1 MVPEQQACLYHTLFQ
16 FFLYNRETASATTA
30 EVETFVFVLHMDKIY
45 LTAQGLLEDSF
56 KLAHQILTS
65 GFRPSFMIAVWR
77 GGAPIGIAVQEFLA
91 FHGIQ
96 TDNIAIRTSSYS
108 NIDNQSREI
117 QIFGLN
123 YLVKN
128 MQHTDRLLLVDDV
141 FDTGRSMEAII
152 KELHR
157 RMRLNMPEDVR
168 IAVPYYKP
176 SRNQTDRAPDY
187 YVHETADWIKFP
199 HSLEGLSVE
208 EIREKRPAIYEI
220 LKKHLNDSTT

>member
-1 MVPEQQACLYHTLFQ
+1 
-16 FFLYNRETASATTA
+16 
-30 EVETFVFVLHMDKIY
+30 MDKTY

-56 KLAHQILTS
+56 RLAHKVLKS

-96 TDNIAIRTSSYS
+96 TDNIAIRTASYS
-108 NIDNQSREI
+108 DIDNQSREI
-117 QIFGLN
+117 HIFGLN

-152 KELHR
+152 KELRR

-176 SRNQTDRAPDY
+176 SRTQTDRVPNY

-199 HSLEGLSVE
+199 HSLEGLSVD
-208 EIREKRPAIYEI
+208 EIREQRPAIYDI
-220 LKKHLNDSTT
+220 LKDHLTTTTG

>member
-1 MVPEQQACLYHTLFQ
+1 ME
-16 FFLYNRETASATTA
+16 
-30 EVETFVFVLHMDKIY
+30 KKY

-56 KLAHQILTS
+56 QLARQVLES
-65 GFRPSFMIAVWR
+65 GFKPTFIIAVWR

-96 TDNIAIRTSSYS
+96 TDNIAIRTSSYTG
-108 NIDNQSREI
+108 IDNQDRTI

-128 MQHTDRLLLVDDV
+128 MQHTDRVLLVDDV

-152 KELHR
+152 DELKR
-157 RMRLNMPEDVR
+157 RLRLNLPEDIR

-176 SRNQTDRAPDY
+176 SRNQIGRAPEY
-187 YVHETADWIKFP
+187 FVHETAEWLKYP
-199 HSLEGLSVE
+199 HSLEGLSVA
-208 EIREKRPAIYEI
+208 EIQEKRPAIYEI
-220 LKKHLNDSTT
+220 LKDHLPQA